1 MATGGFKELAEDLE
15 CPICMGELD
24 IPKVL
29 QCKHVF
35 CAGCLQKWLHGN
47 KLVCPVCRYEHIFDK
62 KSGIS
67 DLPEPLIISKLQEKI
82 TKFLSANLDMGP
94 LSRTCEYCDGK
105 ATHFC
110 PICHENLCDT
120 CTKLHSKDD
129 MTKAHKLTFITRW
142 MVCSKHT
149 SRFKTGY
156 CEQCKFGLCGVC
168 KKMEH
173 VNHTVV
179 DIQDG
184 RLINDKSNTLKN
196 YKKQS
201 TLFKDSTSFN
211 AYKDELNQ
219 FMKTLQKQCKE
230 AEVRLEKLRK
240 ELNTTIDELQTGLRQ
255 HLAAEEKKMVMH
267 KAEIDDIRVT
277 RDSLFTFIDD
287 VLQRNSAP
295 DIVMAADE
303 LPDISENTSPVP
315 PMCKQLLISDYDKI
329 IQSVKDLV
337 KYKKQTCTAVLS
349 SGHRSVADL
358 KPKVSDDVV
367 IKAPEPRPAVALSST
382 KPSPVPVRVKGGTS
396 RGLVVTSK
404 VDTAS
409 GRSVSASVTHAA
421 HTGSSSVSLPLSAVT
436 VGVGA
441 RSKKGGGKIAWDD
454 RVPSQQ
460 PPVSREYTQVWEV
473 ELGMSTHDVI
483 WDEKESVW
491 WMRKYGGGLYKYDM
505 GGSLVGRVGEGV
517 LNGWGCICIDTKR
530 GLLVTT
536 DNVTRVVCM
545 KKSGEMVKEF
555 TVPGCGWLSGITYCP
570 HRDIY
575 VVSNIRKHCLWF
587 IDSDSGQVV
596 QQLGSGGCGNNLFK
610 SSYFI
615 LHQPIN
621 HNTCQI
627 IVNDSNNHCI
637 KVFSHTGEF
646 IRKFGSKGRGD
657 RQLSE
662 PRGVCVDEHGRVVVC
677 DVSNQRVV
685 RYWWD
690 EGEKWEVI
698 LNTEQLKG
706 FKPWCVSMTPDG
718 RHLVVGMVGSVYK
731 CYSCGP

>member
-110 PICHENLCDT
+110 PKCIENLCDA

-129 MTKAHKLTFITRW
+129 MTKAHKLTLITRW
-142 MVCSKHT
+142 TVCSKHT

-156 CEQCKFGLCGVC
+156 CEQCKVGLCGVC

-173 VNHTVV
+173 ANHTVV
-179 DIQDG
+179 DIQDE
-184 RLINDKSNTLKN
+184 RLINDKTNTLKN

-201 TLFKDSTSFN
+201 TLFKVSTSFN

-219 FMKTLQKQCKE
+219 FMKTLQKQCTE
-230 AEVRLEKLRK
+230 AEVRLEKLRQ

-303 LPDISENTSPVP
+303 LPDVSDNTAPVP

-349 SGHRSVADL
+349 SGHRSVADV
-358 KPKVSDDVV
+358 KPKMSDVD

-409 GRSVSASVTHAA
+409 GRSVSAGVTHAA
-421 HTGSSSVSLPLSAVT
+421 HTGSSSVSPPLSAVT

-454 RVPSQQ
+454 KVPVPQSH
-460 PPVSREYTQVWEV
+460 VSREYTQVWEV
-473 ELGMSTHDVI
+473 NPGGSTHDVI

-491 WMRKYGGGLYKYDM
+491 WMRATSGGLYKYDM
-505 GGSLVGRVGEGV
+505 GGSLVTIVGERV
-517 LNGWGCICIDTKR
+517 LNGWGHVCIDTTR

-536 DNVTRVVCM
+536 DYATRVVCM
-545 KKSGEMVKEF
+545 RKSGKQVKEI
-555 TVPGCGWLSGITYCP
+555 TVPGCGHLRGITYCP
-570 HRDIY
+570 HRDVY
-575 VVSNIRKHCLWF
+575 VLSDIRKHCLWF

-596 QQLGSGGCGNNLFK
+596 QQLGSGGTGDNQF
-610 SSYFI
+610 SSPYFI
-615 LHQPIN
+615 LCQSIN
-621 HNTCQI
+621 HNTCHI
-627 IVNDSNNHCI
+627 IVSDSNNYCI
-637 KVFSHTGEF
+637 KLFSHTGEF
-646 IRKFGSKGRGD
+646 IRKFGSKGSGD
-657 RQLSE
+657 RQLRN
-662 PRGVCVDEHGRVVVC
+662 PGGVCVDGQGRVVVC
-677 DVSNQRVV
+677 DSDNKRVV

-698 LNTEQLKG
+698 LNTQQLQG
-706 FKPWCVSMTPDG
+706 SVPCCVSMSHDG
-718 RHLVVGMVGSVYK
+718 RHLVVGMWGSLYRF
-731 CYSCGP
+731 YSCGP